1 MCLDHCS
8 QKKMNNDYNSIDSK
22 RGMKVDHVITLSCIT
37 EVVMAQVLNLG
48 LKAVRMQQLMLIV
61 SGLTCMVV

>member
-48 LKAVRMQQLMLIV
+48 LKAVRMQLMLIV
-61 SGLTCMVV
+61 PGLTYMVV